1 MNEAQGVIRNVSD
14 TAVWVA
20 TYRAR
25 ETERPEALFRDPFA
39 RRLAGER
46 GEQISATMS
55 TVDRD
60 TWSFAAR
67 TYLFD
72 RFVEEQIEQGADMV
86 VNLAAG
92 LDARP
97 YRMHLPPSLQWVEV
111 DLPEILDYK
120 QKILSG
126 EKPACALEHVGLDLS
141 DAGAR
146 RSLFEELGR
155 RAGKALIL
163 SEGLL
168 IYLAANE
175 AASLAEDLARTS
187 CFQRW
192 AFDLQ
197 SPGLLRL
204 AQKRL
209 GKQLGRGGATLKFG
223 PKEGPSFFEQH
234 GWTPVDVRSMLKTAA
249 RFKRLPFLLR
259 IMAMLPESDG
269 SQGARFWSGVCLLKK
284 TSRGAR

>member
-1 MNEAQGVIRNVSD
+1 MNESQETIRNISD

-25 ETERPEALFRDPFA
+25 ETERPNALFRDPFA

-46 GEQISATMS
+46 GEQISKTMR
-55 TVDRD
+55 VKD

-72 RFVEEQIEQGADMV
+72 RFIEEQIEQGADMV

-97 YRMHLPPSLQWVEV
+97 YRMSLPRSLQWVEV
-111 DLPEILDYK
+111 DLPEILEYK
-120 QKILSG
+120 SRILAG
-126 EKPACALEHVGLDLS
+126 ENPACALERVALDLS
-141 DAGAR
+141 DVGAR
-146 RSLFEELGR
+146 KTLFEELRR
-155 RAGKALIL
+155 RARKALIV

-168 IYLAANE
+168 IYLATDE
-175 AASLAEDLARTS
+175 VASLAEDLARTT

-192 AFDLQ
+192 VFDLQ
-197 SPGLLRL
+197 SPGLMRM
-204 AQKRL
+204 AQKRV
-209 GKQLGRGGATLKFG
+209 GQQLGQGGAMLQFG
-223 PKEGPSFFEQH
+223 PKEGPAFFEPH
-234 GWTPVDVRSMLKTAA
+234 GWVPINVRSLLKTAA

-259 IMAMLPESDG
+259 IVAMLPESDG
-269 SQGARFWSGVCLLKK
+269 SQGERFWSGVCLLKK
-284 TSRGAR
+284 SSGETG